1 MMYDKFIS
9 AINLENKK
17 IKVDSPSGWKS
28 VVGIGLTKLFDEWI
42 IEAETVQL
50 KCADLHKV
58 YKAYNIEWSNKKYDV
73 EEIWA
78 KDLKVGDYIITSVGP
93 ERVLM
98 CEKTGVKTEM
108 YDLQLEEGDKLYW
121 TNNILSH
128 NSVWMNNITA
138 NAANKGFNVA
148 YITLEMSERKVM
160 KRLGSMQLKI
170 PIAEY
175 DTVSKN
181 RAIIK
186 AKIAQL
192 KGTAT
197 SDIFS
202 SNQGK
207 IFVKEFPIGTA
218 TVADLDAY
226 VKALEEQKRIK
237 LHMIVVDYLSIMGVE
252 RGAGSNDT
260 LYLKG
265 KHLAEGL
272 RSIGQKHN
280 LSVITAVQ
288 VAKEKFDSNEI
299 DLSGVPESKAIAE
312 AADSFW
318 GIIRTPAMKQ
328 QGRYR
333 LRPLKLR
340 DADFGMEEIS
350 FDFDKRYLIIENDR
364 IE

>member
-1 MMYDKFIS
+1 MKGNLYDKFIA
-9 AINLENKK
+9 AIELDD
-17 IKVDSPSGWKS
+17 IKVASPGGWTS
-28 VVGIGLTKLFDEWI
+28 VIGIGLTKLFDEYI
-42 IEAETVQL
+42 IEAETVSL

-58 YKAYNIEWSNKKYDV
+58 YKCINIEWDKQKYDL
-73 EEIWA
+73 EEVFA
-78 KDLKVGDYIITSVGP
+78 KDLKRGDYIATSLGP
-93 ERVLM
+93 ERVLLI
-98 CEKTGVKTEM
+98 EETGLKTEM
-108 YDLQLEEGDKLYW
+108 YDLQLEDGDRLYY

-138 NAANKGFNVA
+138 NAAANGFNVA

-170 PIAEY
+170 PISEY
-175 DTVSKN
+175 DQVSKN

-186 AKIAQL
+186 AKIGQL
-192 KGTAT
+192 KGNSTT
-197 SDIFS
+197 DIFS
-202 SNQGK
+202 ANQGK

-226 VKALEEQKRIK
+226 VKALQEQKR
-237 LHMIVVDYLSIMGVE
+237 LTLNMIVVDYLSIMGVD
-252 RGAGSNDT
+252 RGANDT

-272 RSIGQKHN
+272 RSIGQKYN
-280 LSVITAVQ
+280 LAVVTAVQ

-328 QGRYR
+328 ASKYR

-340 DADFGMEEIS
+340 DADFGMEEIT
-350 FDFDKRYLIIENDR
+350 FDFDKRYLIINNDR